1 MIPLET
7 PQSSELSV
15 VPLPSR
21 LSQVILMLAASLSPK
36 DLNIYSSA
44 SLSLAF

>member
-15 VPLPSR
+15 VPLPLK
-21 LSQVILMLAASLSPK
+21 LSQIILMLAASSSPK
-36 DLNIYSSA
+36 DLIIDSSA
-44 SLSLAF
+44 SLSLTF